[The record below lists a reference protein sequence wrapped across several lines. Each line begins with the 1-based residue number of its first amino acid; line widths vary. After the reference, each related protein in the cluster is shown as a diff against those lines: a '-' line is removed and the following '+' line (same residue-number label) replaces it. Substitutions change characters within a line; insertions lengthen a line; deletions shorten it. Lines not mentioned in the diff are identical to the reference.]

1 MLSVGEASAR
11 ILRRI
16 QPLDA
21 ETVPLERAAGRVLA
35 ESVKANTTSP
45 PWDNSS
51 MDGYAVRSSDL
62 VTGRNVSPTSAS
74 AVDTARHQLKV
85 VATIAA
91 GQHALRPLGAGEA
104 MRIMTGAPIPLG
116 ADTVIRIEDTD
127 RGAERVGITDLR
139 DLGRNIRRAGE
150 DFTKGQTLFEPGAEI
165 RAAHLGVLAAAAVRD
180 VSVYRKP
187 RVAILSSGDEL
198 VELRDYSPS
207 DSTAKIIS
215 ANSWTLRE
223 LVAGAGGEP
232 VDLGIAADSPASLRA
247 KLELTQAE
255 HFDLIITSAGVSV
268 GDLDHMRSVFADIGG
283 ELDFWKVRM
292 RPGAPMAFGTLR
304 GIPWLGFSGNP
315 VSAMVSFEVFARP
328 VIRKMS
334 GHERIHRELVPVR
347 LSEPV
352 EIATPLTHFLRATVT
367 RVDDGGYSARLA
379 GSQSSAVLTAMARAN
394 ALIVVP
400 PDHASNPVGSVL
412 DALPLTDELGM
423 TSMFSIQ

>member
-1 MLSVGEASAR
+1 MITVGEASAR
-11 ILRRI
+11 ILRKI

-21 ETVPLERAAGRVLA
+21 EAVPLERAAGRLLA
-35 ESVKANTTSP
+35 EKVLANTTSP

-62 VTGRNVSPTSAS
+62 VTGNNLQSPRAAS
-74 AVDTARHQLKV
+74 IDAGRPQLKV

-91 GQHALRPLGAGEA
+91 GQHSLRPLGAGEA

-127 RGAERVGITDLR
+127 RGTERVAMTDLR

-150 DFTKGQTLFEPGAEI
+150 DFVNGQTLFEPGTEV
-165 RAAHLGVLAAAAVRD
+165 RAAHLGVLAAAAVRE
-180 VSVYRKP
+180 VRAYRTP

-198 VELRDYSPS
+198 VELGDYSPA
-207 DSTAKIIS
+207 DSAARIIN
-215 ANSWTLRE
+215 ANSWTLRQ
-223 LVAGAGGEP
+223 LITDAGGEA
-232 VDLGIAADSPASLRA
+232 VDLGVAADTPSSLRE
-247 KLELTQAE
+247 KLELTQHE
-255 HFDLIITSAGVSV
+255 RVDLIITSAGVSV
-268 GDLDHMRSVFADIGG
+268 GDLDHMRSVFAELGG
-283 ELDFWKVRM
+283 ELDFWRVRM

-334 GHERIHRELVPVR
+334 GHEKLHRAVIPVR
-347 LSEPV
+347 LAEAIA
-352 EIATPLTHFLRATVT
+352 IATPLTHFLRANVT
-367 RVDDGGYSARLA
+367 RADDGVYIAHLA

-394 ALIVVP
+394 ALLVVP
-400 PDHASNPVGSVL
+400 ADSASNPVGTMLS
-412 DALPLTDELGM
+412 ALPLSDDLEM
-423 TSMFSIQ
+423 TSHFAIG

>member
-1 MLSVGEASAR
+1 MISVGEASAR
-11 ILRRI
+11 ILRKI

-21 ETVPLERAAGRVLA
+21 ESVPLERAAGRVLA
-35 ESVKANTTSP
+35 ESVVANTTSP

-62 VTGRNVSPTSAS
+62 VTGRNSSPAIAG
-74 AVDTARHQLKV
+74 AVDAARRQLKV

-127 RGAERVGITDLR
+127 RGVERVGVNDLR

-150 DFTKGQTLFEPGAEI
+150 DFTKGQTLFEVGTEI
-165 RAAHLGVLAAAAVRD
+165 RAGHLGAFAAAAVRE
-180 VSVYRKP
+180 VSVYRRP

-198 VELRDYSPS
+198 VELRDYSPP

-223 LVAGAGGEP
+223 LIVSAGGEA
-232 VDLGIAADSPASLRA
+232 VDLGIAADTPGSLRA
-247 KLELTQAE
+247 KLELTQIE

-268 GDLDHMRSVFADIGG
+268 GDLDHMRSVFAGMGG

-292 RPGAPMAFGTLR
+292 RPGAPMAFGTLK

-328 VIRKMS
+328 VIKKMG
-334 GHERIHRELVPVR
+334 GHERVHRELISVR
-347 LSEPV
+347 LAEPV

-367 RVDDGGYSARLA
+367 RADDGGYSARLA

-400 PDHASNPVGSVL
+400 ADHASNPIGSVL
-412 DALPLTDELGM
+412 DALPLSNELGM
-423 TSMFSIQ
+423 TTKFSIQ

>member
-1 MLSVGEASAR
+1 MISVGEASAR
-11 ILRRI
+11 ILKKI
-16 QPLDA
+16 YPLDA

-35 ESVKANTTSP
+35 ETVVANTTSP

-51 MDGYAVRSSDL
+51 MDGYAVRSFDL
-62 VTGRNVSPTSAS
+62 VTARNSSRAS
-74 AVDTARHQLKV
+74 AGAADTARNQLKV

-127 RGAERVGITDLR
+127 RGVDRVSVTDLR

-150 DFTKGQTLFEPGAEI
+150 DFTNGQTLFDPGTEI
-165 RAAHLGVLAAAAVRD
+165 RAGHLGAFAAARVRE

-207 DSTAKIIS
+207 DSPAKIIS

-223 LVAGAGGEP
+223 LITDSGGEA
-232 VDLGIAADSPASLRA
+232 VDLGIAVDTPASLRA
-247 KLELTQAE
+247 KLDLTQVE
-255 HFDLIITSAGVSV
+255 RFDLIITSAGVSV
-268 GDLDHMRSVFADIGG
+268 GDLDHMRSVFAEMGG

-292 RPGAPMAFGTLR
+292 RPGAPMAFGTLK

-315 VSAMVSFEVFARP
+315 VSAMVSFEVFGRP
-328 VIRKMS
+328 VIRKMA
-334 GHERIHRELVPVR
+334 GHEKLHRELISVR
-347 LSEPV
+347 LAEPV
-352 EIATPLTHFLRATVT
+352 DIATPLTHFLRATVA
-367 RVDDGGYSARLA
+367 RNDDGGYVARLA
-379 GSQSSAVLTAMARAN
+379 GSQSSAALTAMARAN
-394 ALIVVP
+394 ALLVIP
-400 PDHASNPVGSVL
+400 PDRASNAVGSVVH
-412 DALPLTDELGM
+412 ALPLTDELGM
-423 TSMFSIQ
+423 TSSFSIQ

>member
-1 MLSVGEASAR
+1 MISVGEASAR
-11 ILRRI
+11 ILRKI

-21 ETVPLERAAGRVLA
+21 ETVALERAAGRVLA
-35 ESVKANTTSP
+35 ESVVANTTSP
-45 PWDNSS
+45 PWDNSA
-51 MDGYAVRSSDL
+51 MDGFAVRSSDL
-62 VTGRNVSPTSAS
+62 VTGSNSPPAN
-74 AVDTARHQLKV
+74 AGAIDAARRHLKV

-91 GQHALRPLGAGEA
+91 GQHALRPLGTGEA

-127 RGAERVGITDLR
+127 RGAERVGVTDLR

-150 DFTKGQTLFEPGAEI
+150 DFTKGQTLFDPGTAI
-165 RAAHLGVLAAAAVRD
+165 RAAHLGVLAAAAVPE
-180 VSVYRKP
+180 VTVYRKP

-198 VELRDYSPS
+198 VELRDYSPP
-207 DSTAKIIS
+207 DSRAKIIS

-223 LVAGAGGEP
+223 LIAGAGGEP
-232 VDLGIAADSPASLRA
+232 VDLGIAADTPASLRA
-247 KLELTQAE
+247 KLELTQVE
-255 HFDLIITSAGVSV
+255 RFDLIITSAGVSV
-268 GDLDHMRSVFADIGG
+268 GDLDHMRSVFAEMGG

-328 VIRKMS
+328 VIRKMA
-334 GHERIHRELVPVR
+334 GHEKLHRQLISVR
-347 LSEPV
+347 LAEAV

-367 RVDDGGYSARLA
+367 RTDDGGHVARLA

-394 ALIVVP
+394 ALLVVP
-400 PDHASNPVGSVL
+400 ADRASNPVGSL
-412 DALPLTDELGM
+412 IDALPLTDELGM
-423 TSMFSIQ
+423 TSHFGIQ

>member
-1 MLSVGEASAR
+1 
-11 ILRRI
+11 
-16 QPLDA
+16 
-21 ETVPLERAAGRVLA
+21 
-35 ESVKANTTSP
+35 
-45 PWDNSS
+45 

-62 VTGRNVSPTSAS
+62 VTGRNSSPAIAG
-74 AVDTARHQLKV
+74 AVDAARSQLKV

-127 RGAERVGITDLR
+127 RGVERVGVNDLR

-150 DFTKGQTLFEPGAEI
+150 DFTKGQTLFEVGTEI
-165 RAAHLGVLAAAAVRD
+165 RAGHLGAFAAAAVRE

-198 VELRDYSPS
+198 VELRDYSPP

-223 LVAGAGGEP
+223 LITDSGGEA
-232 VDLGIAADSPASLRA
+232 VDLGIAADTPGSLRA
-247 KLELTQAE
+247 KLELTQIE

-268 GDLDHMRSVFADIGG
+268 GDLDHMRSVFAEMGG

-292 RPGAPMAFGTLR
+292 RPGAPMAFGTLK

-315 VSAMVSFEVFARP
+315 VSAMVSFEVFAQAGHKEDGRP
-328 VIRKMS
+328 
-334 GHERIHRELVPVR
+334 
-347 LSEPV
+347 
-352 EIATPLTHFLRATVT
+352 
-367 RVDDGGYSARLA
+367 
-379 GSQSSAVLTAMARAN
+379 
-394 ALIVVP
+394 
-400 PDHASNPVGSVL
+400 
-412 DALPLTDELGM
+412 
-423 TSMFSIQ
+423 

>member
-11 ILRRI
+11 ILGRI

-21 ETVPLERAAGRVLA
+21 ESVPLARAAGRVLA
-35 ESVKANTTSP
+35 ESVVANTTSP

-62 VTGRNVSPTSAS
+62 VIGRNAS
-74 AVDTARHQLKV
+74 AASTGAIEGPHPKLKV

-104 MRIMTGAPIPLG
+104 MRIMTGAPVPLG

-127 RGAERVGITDLR
+127 RGAERVGVTDLR

-150 DFTKGQTLFEPGAEI
+150 DFTRGQTLFGPATEI
-165 RAAHLGVLAAAAVRD
+165 RAGHLGVLAAAAVSK
-180 VSVYRKP
+180 VSVHRRP
-187 RVAILSSGDEL
+187 RIAILSSGDEL
-198 VELRDYSPS
+198 VELHDYFPS
-207 DSTAKIIS
+207 NSTAKIIS

-223 LVAGAGGEP
+223 LIAGAGGEP
-232 VDLGIAADSPASLRA
+232 VDLGIAADTPASLRA
-247 KLELTQAE
+247 KLELTQVE

-268 GDLDHMRSVFADIGG
+268 GDLDHMRPVFADMGG

-304 GIPWLGFSGNP
+304 GTPWLGFSGNP

-328 VIRKMS
+328 AIRKMA
-334 GHERIHRELVPVR
+334 GHEKLHRELISVR
-347 LSEPV
+347 LAEPV
-352 EIATPLTHFLRATVT
+352 EIATPLTHFLRATVA
-367 RVDDGGYSARLA
+367 RSNDGGYTARLA
-379 GSQSSAVLTAMARAN
+379 GSQSSAVLTSMARAN
-394 ALIVVP
+394 ALVVVP
-400 PDHASNPVGSVL
+400 PDHPSNPVGTVL
-412 DALPLTDELGM
+412 EALPLTDELGM
-423 TSMFSIQ
+423 TSKFSIQ